1 MENYRHPKVC
11 VAIPVYN
18 AEMWISRAIQ
28 SVLGQNYPDLCL
40 IVVDDGSI
48 DNSANE
54 IELFANDLLFIKG
67 ENRGACHA
75 RNLGLQAAKESS
87 ADYILFL
94 DADDYLEGDIIA
106 GSVNQ
111 ALGANV
117 DMVVSNMHLRYKDGS
132 CEKRFLYKNQIQPEE
147 FYKGWMSGSYVN
159 PSGIL
164 WRVDFIERI
173 GGWDESLARA
183 QDLEITLRALQN
195 RPCIWKNETGA
206 AIHARVNP
214 ASISN
219 NQSEQALQSRFRAVS
234 GLVDSAQGTTFSE
247 YDGLMYREIYHI
259 ASAAFR
265 YGHIALGRRIVGYLK
280 EKKYRKHPGTRL
292 HAVVAGIIGLE
303 NKTRL
308 RKCIGRERH

>member
-1 MENYRHPKVC
+1 MENNRCPKVC
-11 VAIPVYN
+11 VVIPVYN
-18 AEMWISRAIQ
+18 AQTWISRAIQ

-40 IVVDDGSI
+40 IVVDDGST
-48 DNSANE
+48 DKSATE
-54 IELFANDLLFIKG
+54 IALFANELLFLEG

-75 RNLGLQAAKESS
+75 RNLGLKAAKESA

-94 DADDYLEGDIIA
+94 DADDYLEGEIIA

-111 ALGANV
+111 ALLTNA
-117 DMVVSNMHLRYKDGS
+117 DMVVSNMHLQHGDGSREKRYLYKD
-132 CEKRFLYKNQIQPEE
+132 QIQPEE

-159 PSGIL
+159 PSGVL
-164 WRVDFIERI
+164 WRVDFIDRI

-206 AIHARVNP
+206 AIHVRVNP
-214 ASISN
+214 NSISN

-234 GLVDSAQGTTFSE
+234 GLVDTAQGTTFSK

-265 YGHIALGRRIVGYLK
+265 YGHVALGRQIVGYLK
-280 EKKYRKHPGTRL
+280 ERKYRKHPGTLL
-292 HAVVAGIIGLE
+292 HSVVAGILGLE
-303 NKTRL
+303 NKIRL
-308 RKCIGRERH
+308 RKHVGQKRH